1 MAPQN
6 IECQSIEY
14 QFLNSYTIDQ
24 LSTTLKGPLSSRLM
38 HGWLFAPLQ
47 WLCGPIDAVEAK
59 VCQQIP
65 LRQFRFQTSLR
76 SHRWDPWLS
85 QTGRPPTQLGAFP
98 PNVPGW
104 FQCPT
109 WSTAWSCELETR
121 SLDEKMVEAAMNHL
135 RWQPHLTFNLEK
147 SSFFQGPQMK
157 SRKKEGLKN
166 TWKPFVQNSF
176 SYFGHA
182 RLRTTLP
189 PIVFGV
195 TLFQIKDEKVDGT
208 WWPWCFLDFDV
219 DRVHSEDNQR
229 FCSQLPTEVRLGV
242 LVVDVCDVV
251 LLSLFFFRLTNRM
264 AILIPLRVLSVCR
277 LQKREKSNQTRRHQY
292 VPNWSPRKRIS
303 WKIDYR
309 TADLVCYKGGRG
321 ICLE

>member
-1 MAPQN
+1 MALWTNRCCWSKGLPANSSATISISNFAPQ
-6 IECQSIEY
+6 
-14 QFLNSYTIDQ
+14 
-24 LSTTLKGPLSSRLM
+24 P
-38 HGWLFAPLQ
+38 
-47 WLCGPIDAVEAK
+47 
-59 VCQQIP
+59 
-65 LRQFRFQTSLR
+65 SLR
-76 SHRWDPWLS
+76 SVAFTDW
-85 QTGRPPTQLGAFP
+85 TPTNPA
-98 PNVPGW
+98 
-104 FQCPT
+104 
-109 WSTAWSCELETR
+109 R
-121 SLDEKMVEAAMNHL
+121 SFSSKRSGVIPVSDMVDCMKLWAGDEESRREAAMNHL

-309 TADLVCYKGGRG
+309 TADLVCYKGRRG